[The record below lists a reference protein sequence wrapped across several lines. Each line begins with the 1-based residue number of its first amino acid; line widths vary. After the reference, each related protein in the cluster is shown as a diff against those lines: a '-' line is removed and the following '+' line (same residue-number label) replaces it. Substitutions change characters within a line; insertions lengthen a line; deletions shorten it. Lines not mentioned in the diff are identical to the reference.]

1 MFVVWVVDGGCRV
14 KKLFLISLLIGGL
27 ISGTL
32 IALEKPTNFAYINWE
47 LPGHAAAFVFWGM
60 LGWSTNAGLTVAW
73 FVNAI
78 LYGAAVYIVIRLF
91 KLALRR

>member
-1 MFVVWVVDGGCRV
+1 MTTRTI
-14 KKLFLISLLIGGL
+14 LIIAFAVGAL

-32 IALEKPTNFAYINWE
+32 LALEKPTNFAYINWE

-73 FVNAI
+73 FVNAVI
-78 LYGAAVYIVIRLF
+78 YGVAVYIVIRLCM
-91 KLALRR
+91 LALRR

>member
-1 MFVVWVVDGGCRV
+1 MTTRTI
-14 KKLFLISLLIGGL
+14 LIIAFAVGAL

-32 IALEKPTNFAYINWE
+32 LALEKPTNFAYINWE

-73 FVNAI
+73 FVNAVM
-78 LYGAAVYIVIRLF
+78 YGVAVYIVIRLCM
-91 KLALRR
+91 LALRR

>member
-1 MFVVWVVDGGCRV
+1 MN
-14 KKLFLISLLIGGL
+14 KLFLISLLIGGL

-32 IALEKPTNFAYINWE
+32 LALEKPTNFAYINWE

-60 LGWSTNAGLTVAW
+60 IGGSTTAGLTVAW

-78 LYGAAVYIVIRLF
+78 VYGVLVFVPISMF
-91 KLALRR
+91 KLMLRR